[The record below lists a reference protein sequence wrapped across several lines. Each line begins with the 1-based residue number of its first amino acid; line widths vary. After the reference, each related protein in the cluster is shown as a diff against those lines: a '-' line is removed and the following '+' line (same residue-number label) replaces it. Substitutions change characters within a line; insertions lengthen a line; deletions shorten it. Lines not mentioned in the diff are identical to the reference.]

1 MRSTYLTAIVIAVL
15 LGIWLISGQLGEEE
29 SPPPLTLAEQA
40 DLRGA
45 QQADAIPARV
55 RAHVTYASAQVQHL
69 RIRGKTENKRTVAV
83 RTEITGTVTARP
95 VERGSRVA
103 TGEALCRISVDD
115 RRAGLLESEAGLKR
129 AQIEYQGS
137 LKLRAGGF
145 QSDTLVAQAQAR
157 LAEAEAKLKR
167 SQLNL
172 ARTVVKAPFD
182 GIVEEVHLEVGD
194 YVSPG
199 AQCATLVDL
208 DPMLL
213 VGRVPERDVLRVLPG
228 QPATGLLSDG
238 TQVSGQIQFVGQQSD
253 PETRSYALEVQIPNP
268 DYRLRSG
275 VSTDIVIPVA
285 EVMAQKVSPALFALN
300 DAGVIGVRT
309 VDADGRV
316 AFNPIEI
323 VRDDAD
329 GVWVTGLPDV
339 ATVITVGQELVVPGQ
354 SVEVDFEPVEEM
366 PASAPPQTAAPAEM
380 VKSA

>member
-1 MRSTYLTAIVIAVL
+1 MRSTYLTAIIIAVL
-15 LGIWLISGQLGEEE
+15 IGIWLLSGQLGVEE
-29 SPPPLTLAEQA
+29 SPPPLTLAEQS
-40 DLRGA
+40 DLRDA
-45 QQADAIPARV
+45 KQADATPARV
-55 RAHVTYASAQVQHL
+55 RARIAYASRQVQHL

-83 RTEITGTVTARP
+83 RAEITGTVTARP

-103 TGEALCRISVDD
+103 AGEALCRISVDD
-115 RRAGLLESEAGLKR
+115 RRAGLLESEAGLNR

-137 LKLRAGGF
+137 LKLRASGF

-157 LAEAEAKLKR
+157 LAEAQAELKR

-182 GIVEEVHLEVGD
+182 GIVEDVHLEVGD

-199 AQCATLVDL
+199 AQCVTLVDL

-228 QPATGLLSDG
+228 QPAAGLLTDG

-275 VSTDIVIPVA
+275 VSTDILIPVA

-300 DAGVIGVRT
+300 DAGIVGVRT

-329 GVWVTGLPDV
+329 GVWVTGLPEV

-354 SVEVDFEPVEEM
+354 AVEVDFEPVEEM
-366 PASAPPQTAAPAEM
+366 PASAPPQTATPGEA
-380 VKSA
+380 VNSA

>member
-1 MRSTYLTAIVIAVL
+1 MRSTYLTAIIIAVL
-15 LGIWLISGQLGEEE
+15 MGIWLFSGQFGEEE
-29 SPPPLTLAEQA
+29 SPAPLTLAEQA
-40 DLRGA
+40 DLRDA
-45 QQADAIPARV
+45 KQADAMPARV
-55 RAHVTYASAQVQHL
+55 RARIAYASRQVQHL

-103 TGEALCRISVDD
+103 AGETLCRISVDD
-115 RRAGLLESEAGLKR
+115 RRAGLLESEAGLNR

-137 LKLRAGGF
+137 LKLRASGF

-157 LAEAEAKLKR
+157 LAEAQAKLKR
-167 SQLNL
+167 SQLEL
-172 ARTVVKAPFD
+172 ARTLVKAPFD

-238 TQVSGQIQFVGQQSD
+238 TQVSGQIRFVGQQSD

-300 DAGVIGVRT
+300 DAGVHRGSHGECRRAGGVQ
-309 VDADGRV
+309 
-316 AFNPIEI
+316 
-323 VRDDAD
+323 
-329 GVWVTGLPDV
+329 PDRNR
-339 ATVITVGQELVVPGQ
+339 P
-354 SVEVDFEPVEEM
+354 
-366 PASAPPQTAAPAEM
+366 
-380 VKSA
+380 

>member
-1 MRSTYLTAIVIAVL
+1 MRSTYLTAIIIAVL
-15 LGIWLISGQLGEEE
+15 IGIWLLSGQLGVEE
-29 SPPPLTLAEQA
+29 SPPPLTLAEQS
-40 DLRGA
+40 DLRDA
-45 QQADAIPARV
+45 KQADATPARV
-55 RAHVTYASAQVQHL
+55 RARIAYASRQVQHL

-83 RTEITGTVTARP
+83 RAEITGTVTARP

-103 TGEALCRISVDD
+103 AGEALCRISVDD
-115 RRAGLLESEAGLKR
+115 RRAGLLESEAGLNR

-137 LKLRAGGF
+137 LKLRASGF

-157 LAEAEAKLKR
+157 LAEAQAELKR

-182 GIVEEVHLEVGD
+182 GIVEDVHLEVGD

-199 AQCATLVDL
+199 AQCVTLVDL

-228 QPATGLLSDG
+228 QPAAGLLTDG

-275 VSTDIVIPVA
+275 VSTDILIPVA

-300 DAGVIGVRT
+300 DAGIVGVRT

-354 SVEVDFEPVEEM
+354 AVEVDFEPVEEM
-366 PASAPPQTAAPAEM
+366 PASAPPQTATPGEA
-380 VKSA
+380 VNSA